1 MNEFLKSGFLG
12 INLIFKLFEN
22 GLQADPCYFWQC
34 ILRLFYYL
42 YFFQFYD
49 WIGIRGHRTIP
60 KVISTTLFLY
70 FACILPSI
78 AFGVLNGRNTKGQI
92 GKLARFVETGNAMEV
107 YVREIDRNG
116 TNTSWIVCFLIAVVK
131 NLLVGFYIYS
141 SIHLVIHKIYI
152 VRNIKNF
159 ECIEHVVIA
168 GSQ

>member
-1 MNEFLKSGFLG
+1 MDYTKCCFNYFGLILYHVNEFLKSGFLG

-22 GLQADPCYFWQC
+22 GLQVDPYYFWQY

-92 GKLARFVETGNAMEV
+92 GKLARFVETGNAMCRFMSEKLTEMV
-107 YVREIDRNG
+107 QI
-116 TNTSWIVCFLIAVVK
+116 
-131 NLLVGFYIYS
+131 LV
-141 SIHLVIHKIYI
+141 
-152 VRNIKNF
+152 
-159 ECIEHVVIA
+159 E
-168 GSQ
+168 